1 MQPWPQDNV
10 RWVAKSFFIHPKA
23 AADLTKVG
31 AAPAPREI
39 EKTHLN

>member
-10 RWVAKSFFIHPKA
+10 RWVAKFFFIHPKA
-23 AADLTKVG
+23 AVDLTKVG